1 MKNQIQRLIGKG
13 LVVAA
18 ALIVLTQ
25 FGCNKSDNTYF
36 GVSPKLTAYGVVK
49 AGSWYKFRDSLGTKK
64 DCVAVIKLSN
74 TFNPIAGE
82 AEENLYQT
90 IIVELKH
97 FPSLDTSRIVM
108 VRNRDT
114 SIFKY
119 TNTLKKETT
128 ILTEPLKAGIIT
140 TRLESLKSGKYLF
153 TDILVV
159 SEANKPDSM
168 LYIARGKWMVKK
180 IYSSTPQQKWILDTL
195 VIR

>member
-1 MKNQIQRLIGKG
+1 MNKTTVSLAIAC
-13 LVVAA
+13 AA
-18 ALIVLTQ
+18 ILSIAS
-25 FGCNKSDNTYF
+25 CNKSDNTYF

-49 AGSWYKFRDSLGTKK
+49 AGSWYKFRDSLGT
-64 DCVAVIKLSN
+64 AVDTIKVTSVTN

-90 IIVELKH
+90 IIIELKH

-108 VRNRDT
+108 VRDKDT
-114 SIFKY
+114 STFKY

-159 SEANKPDSM
+159 SEANKPDSL